1 MKLAMVQMSMRNN
14 MNENYKKSLG
24 YIEEAGGSD
33 LLFFPQLQFSPY
45 FPQMSGLN
53 ASVALSRESDARIK
67 GMAYQAGKH
76 HMCISPNVY
85 LEDHGKPACAS
96 LFFNKEGEMKEI
108 AEQMHRFNQE
118 NRYEKEYFREG
129 RSGFVVHD
137 AGFAK
142 IGVVIGSDRL
152 FPESVR
158 CCALRE
164 AELVIIP
171 AAITTEEDLK
181 MVKWEMR
188 VQAKEN
194 QVFIAL
200 CNRVG
205 KEGKLVFAGHSFVV
219 TPDGSL
225 LYEADDTEQLI
236 RVNVDIKGWKQKK
249 FSYLDER
256 CPMYYGVLA
265 QVKENRNENR

>member
-14 MNENYKKSLG
+14 MNENYKKSLQ
-24 YIEEAGGSD
+24 YVEEASGSD
-33 LLFFPQLQFSPY
+33 LLVFPQLQFSPY
-45 FPQMSGLN
+45 FPQMHGLN
-53 ASVALSRESDARIK
+53 ASVALSRESDARLK

-96 LFFNKEGEMKEI
+96 LFFDKTGEMKET
-108 AEQMHRFNQE
+108 AEQMHRFDRE
-118 NRYEKEYFREG
+118 HSYEKEYFREG

-142 IGVVIGSDRL
+142 VGVVIGNDRL
-152 FPESVR
+152 FPESMR
-158 CCALRE
+158 CCALRG
-164 AELVIIP
+164 AELVIVP
-171 AAITTEEDLK
+171 CAVTTDEDFE

-194 QVFIAL
+194 QVFVAV

-205 KEGKLVFAGHSFVV
+205 KEGRLVFAGHSFVV
-219 TPDGSL
+219 SPDGSL
-225 LYEADDTEQLI
+225 LYEADENEQLI
-236 RVNVDIKGWKQKK
+236 RVNVDIKGWKQKR

-256 CPMYYGVLA
+256 CPVYYGVLT
-265 QVKENRNENR
+265 QTKDNGERV

>member
-14 MNENYKKSLG
+14 MNENYKKSLQ
-24 YIEEAGGSD
+24 YIEEAAGSD

-45 FPQMSGLN
+45 FPQVQGLN
-53 ASVALSRESDARIK
+53 AAVALSKESDARLK
-67 GMAYQAGKH
+67 GIAYQAGKH
-76 HMCISPNVY
+76 HMCICPNVY

-96 LFFNKEGEMKEI
+96 LFFDKAGELKGVS
-108 AEQMHRFNQE
+108 EQIHRFNVD
-118 NRYEKEYFREG
+118 RHYEADYFKEG
-129 RSGFVVHD
+129 RSGFVVYD
-137 AGFAK
+137 AGFAR

-158 CCALRE
+158 CCALRK

-171 AAITTEEDLK
+171 VSITTEEDLE
-181 MVKWEMR
+181 MMKWEMR

-194 QVFIAL
+194 QVFIAV

-205 KEGKLVFAGHSFVV
+205 REGRVVFAGNSFVV

-225 LYEADDTEQLI
+225 LYEADDQEQLI
-236 RVNVDIKGWKQKK
+236 QVNVDIKGWKQKK
-249 FSYLDER
+249 FSYLEER
-256 CPMYYGVLA
+256 CPVYYGVLA
-265 QVKENRNENR
+265 QNKEDGERV

>member
-1 MKLAMVQMSMRNN
+1 MKLTMVQMSMRNN
-14 MNENYKKSLG
+14 MNENYKKCLQ
-24 YIEEAGGSD
+24 YIEEAAGSD

-53 ASVALSRESDARIK
+53 ATVALSRQNDARIK

-96 LFFNKEGEMKEI
+96 LFFDKSGEMKEV
-108 AEQMHRFNQE
+108 AEQIHRFNQE
-118 NRYEKEYFREG
+118 NRYEKDYFLEG

-142 IGVVIGSDRL
+142 IGIVIGNDRL

-158 CCALRE
+158 CCALRG
-164 AELVIIP
+164 AEIVIVP
-171 AAITTEEDLK
+171 GAISMDEDLE
-181 MVKWEMR
+181 MMQWEMR

-194 QVFIAL
+194 QVFIAV

-205 KEGKLVFAGHSFVV
+205 KEGRLVFAGHSFVAS
-219 TPDGSL
+219 PDGSML
-225 LYEADDTEQLI
+225 QEADDQEQLL

-249 FSYLDER
+249 FSYLEER
-256 CPMYYGVLA
+256 CPVYYGVLA
-265 QVKENRNENR
+265 QGKDNGESV